1 MNESTTLSSAETL
14 AAPRHAE
21 AILAYWFEDGLALGW
36 PSRDLN
42 ERWFGG
48 AAAQDAEIR
57 ARFGSWVEC
66 ALDGGLRNW
75 EAEGGHDGAIPGRQR
90 LALILLLDQFSR
102 NLHRGTARAFAGD
115 ARAQRL
121 VREML
126 AQGSDEQLPPV
137 ARVFAYMPLM
147 HAEDTEL
154 QRECV
159 RRFQA
164 LAAAVSAPLQASITG
179 NLRFARAHLE
189 IIERFGRF
197 PYRNV
202 VLGRESSAAEQEFL
216 KTGPRFGQ

>member
-1 MNESTTLSSAETL
+1 MNESTTATSGEKLVE
-14 AAPRHAE
+14 PRHAL
-21 AILAYWFEDGLALGW
+21 AILDYWFEDGLALGW

-57 ARFGSWVEC
+57 ERFGPWVEC
-66 ALDGGLRNW
+66 ALDGGLQDW
-75 EAEGGHDGAIPGRQR
+75 EAECGDDEAMTGGRR

-102 NLHRGTARAFAGD
+102 NLHRGTTRAFAGD

-121 VREML
+121 VGEML
-126 AQGSDEQLPPV
+126 AQGLDERLPPV

-147 HAEDTEL
+147 HAEDTGL

-159 RRFQA
+159 RHFEA
-164 LAAAVSAPLQASITG
+164 LAAAVPAALQASIAG
-179 NLRFARAHLE
+179 NLRFARTHLE

-197 PYRNV
+197 PYRNA
-202 VLGRESSAAEQEFL
+202 VLGRESSVAELEFL
-216 KTGPRFGQ
+216 QSGPRFGQ

>member
-1 MNESTTLSSAETL
+1 MTALPPDNLPSPA
-14 AAPRHAE
+14 HAQ
-21 AILAYWFEDGLALGW
+21 AVLDFWFTDGLALGW

-57 ARFGSWVEC
+57 ERFGPWVEC
-66 ALDGGLRNW
+66 ALDGGLQDW
-75 EAEGGHDGAIPGRQR
+75 EAECGDGEAMPGGRR

-115 ARAQRL
+115 TRAQRL
-121 VREML
+121 VGEML
-126 AQGSDEQLPPV
+126 ARGWDERLPPV

-147 HAEDTEL
+147 HAEDIVL

-159 RRFQA
+159 HRFET
-164 LAAAVSAPLQASITG
+164 LAAAVPAALQASITG
-179 NLRFARAHLE
+179 SLRFARTHLE

-197 PYRNV
+197 PYRNAA
-202 VLGRESSAAEQEFL
+202 LGRESSAAELEFL
-216 KTGPRFGQ
+216 KNGPRFGQ